1 MSNYGEPGG
10 PPDPKTVEDLNQAFA
25 GTEGSPD
32 TVPTP
37 PQDPI
42 EALAHEPAG
51 TSGPATAGAATG
63 EPAGTSAPGGEAS
76 ETAVPQAADEVA
88 LLRAERDEYLDHVRR
103 LQADFDN
110 YRKRMLRDQT
120 LHLERATEGLIE
132 QLLPVL
138 DAFELA
144 LLNAGSDPE
153 RLRKGVEL
161 VYSEL
166 LGVLEKAGL
175 QRIEAHGKAFDP
187 AEHEAV
193 MHVEGGEPGV
203 RDVIRTGYRLK
214 GRVLRPAMVKVAT

>member
-1 MSNYGEPGG
+1 MPDDDGVFEDTPG
-10 PPDPKTVEDLNQAFA
+10 PPDAF
-25 GTEGSPD
+25 GDSPGPEEGI
-32 TVPTP
+32 P

-42 EALAHEPAG
+42 EALAHEPEG
-51 TSGPATAGAATG
+51 TAG
-63 EPAGTSAPGGEAS
+63 EPAEGVS
-76 ETAVPQAADEVA
+76 DEMGR
-88 LLRAERDEYLDHVRR
+88 LRAERDEYLDHLRR

-110 YRKRMLRDQT
+110 FRKRMMRDQT
-120 LHLERATEGLIE
+120 SHLERATSGLIE

-144 LLNAGSDPE
+144 MLNAGTDAE

-175 QRIEAHGKAFDP
+175 ERIEAKGKPFDP
-187 AEHEAV
+187 EEHEAV
-193 MHVEGGEPGV
+193 MSIEDDGEPGV
-203 RDVIRTGYRLK
+203 RDVVRTGYRLK

>member
-1 MSNYGEPGG
+1 M
-10 PPDPKTVEDLNQAFA
+10 
-25 GTEGSPD
+25 
-32 TVPTP
+32 
-37 PQDPI
+37 
-42 EALAHEPAG
+42 
-51 TSGPATAGAATG
+51 
-63 EPAGTSAPGGEAS
+63 
-76 ETAVPQAADEVA
+76 AV
-88 LLRAERDEYLDHVRR
+88 LRAERDEYLDHVRR

-120 LHLERATEGLIE
+120 IHLERATEGLIE

-144 LLNAGSDPE
+144 LLNAGSDPD

-166 LGVLEKAGL
+166 LGVLEKSGL
-175 QRIEAHGKAFDP
+175 ERIDAHGKPFDP

-203 RDVIRTGYRLK
+203 CDVIRTGYRLK

>member
-1 MSNYGEPGG
+1 
-10 PPDPKTVEDLNQAFA
+10 
-25 GTEGSPD
+25 
-32 TVPTP
+32 
-37 PQDPI
+37 
-42 EALAHEPAG
+42 
-51 TSGPATAGAATG
+51 
-63 EPAGTSAPGGEAS
+63 
-76 ETAVPQAADEVA
+76 
-88 LLRAERDEYLDHVRR
+88 
-103 LQADFDN
+103 
-110 YRKRMLRDQT
+110 MLRDQT
-120 LHLERATEGLIE
+120 VHLERATEGLIE